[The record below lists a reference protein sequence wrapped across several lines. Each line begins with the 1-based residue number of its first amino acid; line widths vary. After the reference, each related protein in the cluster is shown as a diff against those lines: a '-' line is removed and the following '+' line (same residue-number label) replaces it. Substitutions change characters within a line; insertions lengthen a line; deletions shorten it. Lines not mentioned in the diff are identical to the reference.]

1 MIIKEIK
8 LDSFRSY
15 EFLEIPINKGITL
28 FHGDNGSGKS
38 SIIESIYFSLT
49 GKSFRTNDTNNLI
62 QNKKTQ
68 TQSLL
73 VFEGGESIKITKK
86 NNKRPNILQNRG
98 VKTENFSKLVKKYP
112 NCLIEN
118 KEFFFTTSN
127 PEQKRNFLNKALF
140 YVEQTNALSLNQ
152 LKKIILQRSGCLK
165 NKDFKQIRYWD
176 EKLVE
181 IEPKITKLNE
191 TICTKINNYLNNS
204 SLVSVFQEK
213 NPWIRDLNIKY
224 EQGYENSYQFTEVLS
239 KNFEKDCILKRTTE
253 GPHKRSFNIYL
264 KNIDA
269 SEVLSRGQQ
278 KIISIIFHLIQRE
291 IITDHTNLTPILLM
305 DDISSEL
312 DKENANLMLKY
323 LINNSV
329 QTIMT
334 SIGFSHFSDHKEV
347 FLFHVE
353 HNGECSNVK

>member
-28 FHGDNGSGKS
+28 FYGDNGSGKS

-49 GKSFRTNDTNNLI
+49 GKSFRSNDTNNLI
-62 QNKKTQ
+62 QNKKSQTQ
-68 TQSLL
+68 TLL

-86 NNKRPNILQNRG
+86 KNNRPNILQNRG
-98 VKTENFSKLVKKYP
+98 VKTENFSKLVKKHP

-127 PEQKRNFLNKALF
+127 PEQKRSFLNKTLF
-140 YVEQTNALSLNQ
+140 YVEQTDALSLNK

-165 NKDFKQIRYWD
+165 NKDFNQIKYWD

-181 IEPKITKLNE
+181 IEPKVTQLNE

-204 SLVSVFQEK
+204 GLVSVFEEK
-213 NPWIRDLNIKY
+213 NPWIKDLSIKY
-224 EQGYENSYQFTEVLS
+224 DPGYENSHEFFDVLA
-239 KNFEKDCILKRTTE
+239 KNFEKDCILKRTSE

-264 KNIDA
+264 QNVHA

-278 KIISIIFHLIQRE
+278 KITSIIFHLIQRE
-291 IITDHTNLTPILLM
+291 IIMDNTNLIPILLM

-323 LINNSV
+323 LVNNSV

-334 SIGFSHFSDHKEV
+334 SIDFSHLSDHNEV

>member
-28 FHGDNGSGKS
+28 FYGDNGSGKS

-49 GKSFRTNDTNNLI
+49 GKSFRTNDTNKLI
-62 QNKKTQ
+62 QNTKNQ
-68 TQSLL
+68 AQSLL
-73 VFEGGESIKITKK
+73 VFEDGKTIKITKK
-86 NNKRPNILQNRG
+86 KNNKAQILQNRG
-98 VKTENFSKLVKKYP
+98 EKTDNFTKLVKKHP

-118 KEFFFTTSN
+118 KEFFFTTAN
-127 PEQKRNFLNKALF
+127 PEQKRNFLNKIMF
-140 YVEQTNALSLNQ
+140 YVEQPNVILLNEV
-152 LKKIILQRSGCLK
+152 KKIILQRAGCLK
-165 NKDFKQIRYWD
+165 NNDFNQIKYWD
-176 EKLVE
+176 EQLID
-181 IEPKITKLNE
+181 IEPKVTKLNE
-191 TICTKINNYLNNS
+191 SLCEKINNYLKNS
-204 SLVSVFQEK
+204 SLTTVFEEK
-213 NPWIRDLNIKY
+213 NPWIKDLNIKY
-224 EQGYENSYQFTEVLS
+224 DPGYDKSFNFSDILA
-239 KNFEKDCILKRTTE
+239 KNFDKDRIMKRTSE
-253 GPHKRSFNIYL
+253 GPHKRSFNIFL
-264 KNIDA
+264 ENTIA

-291 IITDHTNLTPILLM
+291 IIIEHTNLTPILLM

-334 SIGFSHFSDHKEV
+334 SISFSHFIEHNEV